1 MVFIIT
7 LDFSLCLFPN
17 AGIRYVFSDIVSNMK
32 LTHVPEKQF
41 QPEKDTDLVNQ
52 IQEKYV
58 IIKEPI
64 KTGRWEYFKHG
75 LIYLFGLIVFNGLL
89 IATINRFMATR
100 AYRYKKGANTYKRLK
115 NHYVIIGYGTSCVPI
130 ISSICHRENADATDF
145 FILLSNQDTEVIRRD
160 IQTQLQT
167 FDDRIVIYS
176 GDMNSFSHLHR
187 LNLNKAK
194 EVFILGEC
202 NEPGRDSKNLEC
214 AKKVKEIRQQ
224 AECGNIL
231 KVNMQFD
238 KPVSYST
245 IKRITIPKR
254 YYKDDHDRDVIY
266 LRPYNFYENW
276 ARLLW
281 GNYHL
286 DCYETLDR
294 GQMSEDGNHVHLV
307 IAGFNEMGVALL
319 LEALRIC
326 HYPNYNEVTGA
337 NKTQI
342 TVVDPKM
349 PELLPRFK
357 SQYQH
362 LDQIRD
368 IDIVFK
374 ANRIEDDEIRTLLDN
389 LTDEKGT
396 LLTVAICF
404 YDPDN
409 SLSAALSLP
418 ESLYYKVANGEVV
431 SNKTVQIL
439 ARQGIKS
446 GLGDLLDEENSKYT
460 NIKIFGTSDKGV
472 NDVLL
477 DDKMAVIINAY
488 YHFKYGFSPSKDFFK
503 QIAEDKDNAL
513 KEAARDWIA
522 LNEDKRFANRYQT
535 EIYHTFQSYRT
546 LLEQKPELL
555 YQTEHLRWCAERSIA
570 GYRDMHELKIK
581 DEKYQLH
588 KLIVPYHDLNVH
600 EKGKDKDVL
609 EIMDKVLELSKE
621 LNDII

>member
-1 MVFIIT
+1 M
-7 LDFSLCLFPN
+7 
-17 AGIRYVFSDIVSNMK
+17 
-32 LTHVPEKQF
+32 
-41 QPEKDTDLVNQ
+41 
-52 IQEKYV
+52 
-58 IIKEPI
+58 
-64 KTGRWEYFKHG
+64 
-75 LIYLFGLIVFNGLL
+75 
-89 IATINRFMATR
+89 
-100 AYRYKKGANTYKRLK
+100 
-115 NHYVIIGYGTSCVPI
+115 
-130 ISSICHRENADATDF
+130 
-145 FILLSNQDTEVIRRD
+145 
-160 IQTQLQT
+160 
-167 FDDRIVIYS
+167 
-176 GDMNSFSHLHR
+176 
-187 LNLNKAK
+187 
-194 EVFILGEC
+194 
-202 NEPGRDSKNLEC
+202 
-214 AKKVKEIRQQ
+214 KEIRQQ
-224 AECGNIL
+224 THCKNVL

-254 YYKDDHDRDVIY
+254 YYKDDHDCDVIY

-286 DCYETLDR
+286 EGYETLDR
-294 GQMSEDGNHVHLV
+294 GQMNEDGRHVHLV

-326 HYPNYNEVTGA
+326 HYPNYNEATGT

-362 LDQIRD
+362 LDQIKD

-389 LTDEKGT
+389 VTEKKGT

-418 ESLYYKVANGEVV
+418 ESLYYKVVDGEVIP
-431 SNKTVQIL
+431 NKAVQIL
-439 ARQGIKS
+439 ARQEIKS
-446 GLGDLLDEENSKYT
+446 GLGDLLEEENSKYA

-472 NDVLL
+472 NDALL
-477 DDKMAVIINAY
+477 DDKMPVVINAY
-488 YHFKYGFSPSKDFFK
+488 YHFKHEVKPSRDFF
-503 QIAEDKDNAL
+503 EMVNENKDNAL
-513 KEAARDWIA
+513 KEAAREWIA

-535 EIYHTFQSYRT
+535 EVYHTFQSYRT
-546 LLEQKPELL
+546 LLEQQPELL

-570 GYRDMHELKIK
+570 GYRNMNNPKIK

-588 KLIVPYHDLNVH
+588 KLIVPYHDLIEH
-600 EKGKDKDVL
+600 DKDKDKDVL